1 MDTLQYFY
9 KSKKWEKLVKY
20 IKAERINA
28 QGELLCEYCQKPIVK
43 AYDCIGHHKE
53 PLTEQNVEDVSVS
66 LNPENIM
73 LVHHKCHNHIHQ
85 KLCHEQRQVFVVWGS
100 PFSGKSTF
108 VKQNMAEGDIVVDMD
123 SIWQCVSG
131 CERYVKPNRLKSVVF
146 TIHSQLLECV
156 RMRQGK
162 WLTAW
167 VIGGYPFEGERQ
179 RLLNALGARDIFID
193 TPKEECIKRLFD
205 SEQRNQKQWLEFIQ
219 QWWERYS
226 PPQSALTQPM
236 GDC

>member
-85 KLCHEQRQVFVVWGS
+85 KLYHEQRQVFVVWGS
-100 PFSGKSTF
+100 PFSGKSTSLTNF
-108 VKQNMAEGDIVVDMD
+108 IA
-123 SIWQCVSG
+123 VS
-131 CERYVKPNRLKSVVF
+131 K
-146 TIHSQLLECV
+146 
-156 RMRQGK
+156 
-162 WLTAW
+162 
-167 VIGGYPFEGERQ
+167 
-179 RLLNALGARDIFID
+179 
-193 TPKEECIKRLFD
+193 LFD
-205 SEQRNQKQWLEFIQ
+205 TAVCKANAGKQFLAME
-219 QWWERYS
+219 
-226 PPQSALTQPM
+226 
-236 GDC
+236 